1 MKTFL
6 YAIVFVLTMPVA
18 AHGFEFSYVFAGAST
33 AGEDADALV
42 GDGVGWR
49 VGLGTA
55 FSTNNNYFFGEEV
68 IYDTTEAIGPIP
80 ALIDTDAQEIEG
92 NTSSNTYLSFLGTC
106 AYPFNDCISVMGK
119 AGLSRY
125 TVDVELIAAKTR
137 LSYDEVDYDEI
148 ERFLVKED
156 GLAPMVSGSL
166 ILTLNDNNAV
176 DFSVSKMFGD
186 FGTTS
191 FSLNFLYLL

>member
-1 MKTFL
+1 
-6 YAIVFVLTMPVA
+6 
-18 AHGFEFSYVFAGAST
+18 
-33 AGEDADALV
+33 
-42 GDGVGWR
+42 
-49 VGLGTA
+49 
-55 FSTNNNYFFGEEV
+55 
-68 IYDTTEAIGPIP
+68 
-80 ALIDTDAQEIEG
+80 
-92 NTSSNTYLSFLGTC
+92 
-106 AYPFNDCISVMGK
+106 MGK

-156 GLAPMVSGSL
+156 GLAPMGSGSL